1 MEDSLEVRLVI
12 CPNANSDSMTVLE
25 LVQCYLLLKKSVKP
39 NTLTNYRFV
48 VNALKKE
55 PFSQKA
61 IGKVKMSDAKLWL
74 VKLQSEGKSYSSIH
88 SIRGVVRPAFQMAV
102 DDEILWRNPFNF
114 ELKEVL
120 INDSVRREALSKRDM
135 RIFLD
140 FIKNDSHYKRYYE
153 GIFILFHTGLRVS
166 EFCGLTVNDI
176 DLEKRTINVDKQLQ
190 KGNGKYYILSTKTK
204 AGARLLPMTDEVY
217 QCFAAI
223 LERRRPPKVE
233 PIIDGVGKFLF
244 YDVNGHPTVALHWEH
259 YFKLIVRKHNSI
271 YKYQLPRITPHV
283 CRHTYCTNMALSGV
297 SAKTLQYLMGHSD
310 ISITLNVYTH
320 IKFDDA
326 QKEVALIQAR
336 QQKEMENVRKE
347 LEQVGEIQPRVIRF
361 PNKA

>member
-1 MEDSLEVRLVI
+1 
-12 CPNANSDSMTVLE
+12 
-25 LVQCYLLLKKSVKP
+25 
-39 NTLTNYRFV
+39 
-48 VNALKKE
+48 
-55 PFSQKA
+55 
-61 IGKVKMSDAKLWL
+61 
-74 VKLQSEGKSYSSIH
+74 
-88 SIRGVVRPAFQMAV
+88 
-102 DDEILWRNPFNF
+102 
-114 ELKEVL
+114 
-120 INDSVRREALSKRDM
+120 M

-336 QQKEMENVRKE
+336 QQKEMENIRKE
-347 LEQVGEIQPRVIRF
+347 LEQVGEIQPKVIRF